1 MQGLNYMEQQSRWQK
16 ILIFTVIILTCYN
29 ILPTVFFYSN
39 PLKKPIDRKEAE
51 KISLTILHRV
61 NALQEDSIQWIKN
74 FCASLQL
81 SPIRI
86 ETEKNH
92 PQWIRVA
99 FATPH
104 ETKKF
109 FINLPK
115 AAASI
120 HFPPAKLFS
129 VTPTYNEEETSLLL
143 QRTIPFYLERND
155 LSHFFSFCEKFDRNR
170 PSNAY
175 IDLISNRIN
184 ALLRSICRNNVPSE
198 NLLISLKTSSFQE
211 EAVFSLI
218 YQMIRLEK
226 IFTKHPKILMRCLT
240 HLLQQELMSGSS
252 MKETLFQTLH
262 TLQDEYKLKKLDIE
276 KSFTDKKDIPQN
288 KETLAFIEK
297 KIASIQSAL
306 SLLKKYES
314 TLFANLPKLSNSQ
327 IKELLC
333 PLQTATKDALS
344 EITIAPYHP
353 FIFSLSLDWENESI
367 DIELYSDIQTLYNME
382 TDLTRKEYLHQLI
395 YDEIAR
401 IAIETN
407 ENVNSKENKFF
418 INLNKLTNSKSII
431 TFNLQETAK
440 IYEKLTKS
448 VIEEHWKPKHP
459 KLHPSVFPIW
469 DSKTY
474 STLSTI
480 ENRLGLL
487 IYTPVLSEEPLFE
500 SNINSPLSNG
510 SFYILAKGIDYL
522 IQKVQSEESQESVD
536 LLFKDLKNLQKLLSH
551 HGYYSRSISSGIQHT
566 ELLFEKANYYKPFL
580 TATREDFYPIGN
592 NQYAIL
598 ECTDLQQRLL
608 KQNRIETEMHENLL
622 RMQDEY
628 NISTVLPV
636 HGKKSSVPKPVKN
649 TLLSNFILSWKKYFR
664 GDERK
669 ILHWGLDLSGGKT
682 VQIALR
688 DVNGQMVTNPSDI
701 EQSIHELHTRVN
713 KLGMSDIAI
722 RQEGSLI
729 TLDFPSAQ
737 GISASDLIQASTM
750 RFHVVNEKF
759 SIRNPDLAIYVDNF
773 LQEIWN
779 EALITGKK
787 DSTDLNKIAHRHLYG
802 VEGESFPSPL
812 SESAKILYENGL
824 RIADPSYF
832 STSFYNDKTSS
843 IASLRGNSS
852 LEWEQNGH
860 PLLIIFKNYALEG
873 KNIKNVITSYDPAKG
888 YFLSFEVKD
897 IQKNG
902 LENPIYP
909 RKHLNIW
916 TNAFAQDKII
926 GSEYEKYS
934 QGRGWR
940 MAVLLN
946 DQIISAPN
954 LESTLS
960 DRISITGNFS
970 QREISKLESDLKA
983 GSLSFIPQILSEKN
997 ISPELGLKERNQ
1009 GLLAAVLALVLVM
1022 VIMIVYYRFG
1032 GFIASIAVLFNLLI
1046 MWAIL
1051 QNLQATLTLSSI
1063 AGIILTVGMAVDANV
1078 LVFERVKE
1086 EFSLSKRII
1095 PALQAGYSKA
1105 YSAILDSNLTTVIAA
1120 VILLQFNSGPIK
1132 GFAITLIIGIISS
1145 MFTALFMTKY
1155 FFSIWVQKR
1164 SDLTLKMANWI
1175 PKTKIPF
1182 LKFTKKCAVG
1192 SFIILGIGLASFIIN
1207 RHSIFGM
1214 DFTGGFACTIELQA
1228 NKEDGYRFAVE
1239 NAFIK
1244 AGLPIQSIQVRELTP
1259 QNHLRI
1265 FFAKNLENHPI
1276 FTNLPISNKKVTT
1289 YPYQSN
1295 PKLNWI
1301 VETLE
1306 SNGLDVLPKSK
1317 QILDTTWVNVTGQMS
1332 SSMKNHAFIGLSL
1345 ALLCIMVYISM
1356 RFEWI
1361 YAVAA
1366 TCGLAYDLIFTVST
1380 ISILHFLHVPLQI
1393 DLHTI
1398 AALMTIVGYSLNDT
1412 IIIFDRIREDIKNR
1426 GRLSFK
1432 EIITGALN
1440 STLSRTLMTSLTT
1453 LIVLLALVIF
1463 GGSTIFSFA
1472 SVMTIGV
1479 IIGTFSSLFVAVPC
1493 LAFLQSYISQE
1504 NFFLSGK
1511 QQIE

>member
-1 MQGLNYMEQQSRWQK
+1 MEQQSRWQK

-39 PLKKPIDRKEAE
+39 SLQKSIDQKEAE
-51 KISLTILHRV
+51 KICLTISNRV
-61 NALQEDSIQWIKN
+61 NTLKDDSTQWIKS

-81 SPIRI
+81 SPINI
-86 ETEKNH
+86 QLEENH
-92 PQWIRVA
+92 PEWIRVS
-99 FATPH
+99 FATAA

-115 AAASI
+115 AAALI
-120 HFPPAKLFS
+120 HFLPAKLFS
-129 VTPTYNEEETSLLL
+129 VIPYYNEGETSLLI
-143 QRTIPFYLERND
+143 QKTVPFHFENNE
-155 LSHFFSFCEKFDRNR
+155 LSRFFSFCEKFNGTR
-170 PSNAY
+170 PSDAY
-175 IDLISNRIN
+175 IDLISNRMAVII
-184 ALLRSICRNNVPSE
+184 RSICQNNVSTE
-198 NLLISLKTSSFQE
+198 NLLISLKTNSFQE
-211 EAVFSLI
+211 EAIFSLI
-218 YQMIRLEK
+218 HQMIRLEK
-226 IFTKHPKILMRCLT
+226 IFAKHPKILTRCLR
-240 HLLQQELMSGSS
+240 HLLQQELVNGSS
-252 MKETLFQTLH
+252 IKETLFQTLH
-262 TLQDEYKLKKLDIE
+262 MLQDQYKLKKIDIE
-276 KSFTDKKDIPQN
+276 KSLTDKIATVKNKD
-288 KETLAFIEK
+288 TLSLIEK
-297 KIASIQSAL
+297 KITSIQSGL

-314 TLFANLPKLSNSQ
+314 TLFVTSSKISNFQITELLYPLQNATRDTLSQ
-327 IKELLC
+327 INVSL
-333 PLQTATKDALS
+333 
-344 EITIAPYHP
+344 YHP
-353 FIFSLSLDWENESI
+353 FISSLSMDWENESI
-367 DIELYSDIQTLYNME
+367 DITLYPDIETLYNME
-382 TDLTRKEYLHQLI
+382 TDLARKESLHQLI

-401 IAIETN
+401 IATETN
-407 ENVNSKENKFF
+407 ENVSSNENKFH
-418 INLNKLTNSKSII
+418 ITLNKLTNSKSII
-431 TFNLQETAK
+431 TFNIAETAK
-440 IYEKLTKS
+440 IYERVTKS
-448 VIEEHWKPKHP
+448 LIEEHWKPKHP
-459 KLHPSVFPIW
+459 KLHPNVFPIW
-469 DSKTY
+469 DLKTY
-474 STLSTI
+474 SLLSNT

-487 IYTPVLSEEPLFE
+487 IYTPVLSEESFFE
-500 SNINSPLSNG
+500 KNVSSHLNNS
-510 SFYILAKGIDYL
+510 SFYIFAKGIDHL
-522 IQKVQSEESQESVD
+522 IQKVRSEESEESIN
-536 LLFKDLKNLQKLLSH
+536 LLFNDLKNLQKLLSH
-551 HGYYSRSISSGIQHT
+551 HGYRSRSIPSAVQYIGLI
-566 ELLFEKANYYKPFL
+566 FEKENYYNPL
-580 TATREDFYPIGN
+580 IVASREDFYPIGN
-592 NQYAIL
+592 NKYAIL
-598 ECTDLQQRLL
+598 ECTDLKQRLL
-608 KQNRIETEMHENLL
+608 KQNQIETEMHENLL

-636 HGKKSSVPKPVKN
+636 HGKKYNVPKPIKN
-649 TLLSNFILSWKKYFR
+649 TFFSNFILSWKKYFR

-688 DVNGQMVTNPSDI
+688 DINGQIVTNPSDI

-759 SIRNPDLAIYVDNF
+759 STHNPDLVMYVDNF

-787 DSTDLNKIAHRHLYG
+787 DLVSLNKIAYRHLYG
-802 VEGESFPSPL
+802 IEGESFHSPS

-824 RIADPSYF
+824 RIADPSQL
-832 STSFYNDKTSS
+832 STSFYNDKLSS
-843 IASLRGNSS
+843 IASFRVNSS
-852 LEWEQNGH
+852 SESQQNGH
-860 PLLIIFKNYALEG
+860 PLLIIFKNYSLEG
-873 KNIKNVITSYDPAKG
+873 KNIKNVITSYDPTKG

-940 MAVLLN
+940 MAVLFN

-970 QREISKLESDLKA
+970 QREIHKLESDLKA

-997 ISPELGLKERNQ
+997 ISPELGLKERTQ
-1009 GLLAAVLALVLVM
+1009 GLLAAALALVLVM
-1022 VIMIVYYRFG
+1022 GIMIVYYRFAG
-1032 GFIASIAVLFNLLI
+1032 VIASVAVLFNLLI

-1086 EFSLSKRII
+1086 EFSISKRII

-1105 YSAILDSNLTTVIAA
+1105 YSAILDSNLTTIIAA
-1120 VILLQFNSGPIK
+1120 VILLQFDSGPIK

-1155 FFSIWVQKR
+1155 FFSVWVQKR
-1164 SDLTLKMANWI
+1164 KDLTLKMADWI

-1182 LKFTKKCAVG
+1182 LNFAKKCAAG
-1192 SFIILGIGLASFIIN
+1192 SSIILVIGIASFILN
-1207 RHSIFGM
+1207 RHGIFGM

-1228 NKEDGYRFAVE
+1228 DVHNGYRSAVE

-1244 AGLPIQSIQVRELTP
+1244 AGLPLQSIQVRELTP

-1265 FFAKNLENHPI
+1265 FFAKNLDSHSV
-1276 FTNLPISNKKVTT
+1276 FSNLPILDKKAIT

-1295 PKLNWI
+1295 PKLDWI
-1301 VETLE
+1301 VKTLE
-1306 SNGLDVLPKSK
+1306 SNGLHILPKSK
-1317 QILDTTWVNVTGQMS
+1317 QVLDTTWVNVTGQMS
-1332 SSMKNHAFIGLSL
+1332 STMKNHALIGLSL
-1345 ALLCIMVYISM
+1345 ALLCIMIYISM

-1361 YAVAA
+1361 YAIAA
-1366 TCGLAYDLIFTVST
+1366 TCGLAYDLIFTLSA

-1453 LIVLLALVIF
+1453 LIVLVALVIF

-1479 IIGTFSSLFVAVPC
+1479 IIGTFSSLFIAVPC
-1493 LAFLQSYISQE
+1493 LAFLQSYISE
-1504 NFFLSGK
+1504 EALFLSGK
-1511 QQIE
+1511 QQIEKP